1 MLKIISRIFL
11 TLFLLLFLAFISVK
25 WIMDHE
31 IASVTPLSMSTIEVN
46 LNPVV
51 DKNHIFKNLPENN
64 EPQHPFM
71 AKTDR
76 SAMHAGSWESDV
88 HPASAVSSKNI
99 KIISRRAGGS
109 AARQCATFTFIEQGH
124 PLILC
129 GGLTSFRL
137 QLLDKDTLELLAKY
151 DLPMRPST
159 FESIVKRNTD
169 IIFTDTSGGAYMYL
183 DNEGRAVLADAK
195 QKIRRIKPTQ
205 NNKGTWKFVEIDSWD
220 MNKYVPNDCYHWNN
234 LFPKGECDGITT
246 VMPDYNGL
254 LWWVTRNGRVGSLNT
269 ETGKVLFTM
278 LNGEEI
284 QNSFAVDKEGA
295 YIVSDYAMYHMK
307 LLDGQPIQQ
316 WRFEYDRGSGRK
328 VGSINQG
335 SGTSPSLFGDN
346 YLTFTDNADSNMN
359 IYVARRNSLNG
370 DEERIICKI
379 PVFKTGFSVT
389 DNSMI
394 AYNRSIIL
402 ENNSGYTNSMI
413 QTNYEDVVGGV
424 VRVDVRKDESGCDKI
439 WTNDLKVPSVVPKLS
454 LGNGIA
460 YFYTFELLKNGD
472 RLWSLVGL
480 DFETGKEII
489 RIPTGTGEAFN
500 NNWASIAIAPNGNTW
515 IGTRKGVLNIKE
527 Y

>member
-159 FESIVKRNTD
+159 FESIVKRDTD

-269 ETGKVLFTM
+269 ETGKVLFTI